1 MQSHRFCFAT
11 LAMGKKYRSLA
22 LELAKDLEK
31 FTDIKFILLTDK
43 PLEFSQQTNVLAFL
57 HTQQSVS
64 CYHDKCYV
72 LEKALSLYDACIFLD
87 ADMRILRE
95 IVLQEWLPGITARS
109 YANIIKHNQNN
120 TFLPDLQKI
129 AKKWDLDLENI
140 NFVSEFLFVIT
151 KDNHKE
157 QEFIKLW
164 KKLGNYLE
172 LHGIYNG
179 EGNAIALAAAKAGLI
194 IRYDEMPGIDFF
206 NDKIEKIRIQKGQR
220 DANITQKYFDEY
232 QKIAFPNKPKWQKAL
247 DKLGYIIKRFYLI
260 IRLKIK
266 SLADINF
273 YYK

>member
-1 MQSHRFCFAT
+1 MSSQQFCFAT

-22 LELAKDLEK
+22 LELAKDLDK
-31 FTDIKFILLTDK
+31 FTDNILIILTDK
-43 PLEFSQQTNVLAFL
+43 PLDFSQQTNVLSFF
-57 HTQQSVS
+57 HSQQSVS

-72 LEKALSLYDACIFLD
+72 IEKALSLYDACIFLD
-87 ADMRILRE
+87 ADMRILKE
-95 IVLQEWLPGITARS
+95 IIPQEWLPGITARS
-109 YANIIKHNQNN
+109 YANIITHNQNN
-120 TFLPDLQKI
+120 TSFPYLQKI
-129 AKKWDLDLENI
+129 AKKWNLDLDNI
-140 NFVSEFLFVIT
+140 KFISEFLFVVA

-157 QEFIKLW
+157 LEFIKTW

-179 EGNAIALAAAKAGLI
+179 EGNAIGLAAAKVGLV
-194 IRYDEMPGIDFF
+194 IRHDEMPGIDFF
-206 NDKIEKIRIQKGQR
+206 NDKIEKIRIHKGQR

-232 QKIAFPNKPKWQKAL
+232 QKIAFPSQAKWQKVI
-247 DKLGYIIKRFYLI
+247 DKLGYFIKRFYLM